1 MKTNTIYNEFINKVN
16 NTNLSA
22 VSYTDEDDLH
32 TQAHALFHNIADEI
46 SNECGINSD
55 DCCDG
60 EEWYDEFY
68 DDIFLYI
75 LEQMVK

>member
-32 TQAHALFHNIADEI
+32 TLAHTLFHKIADEI
-46 SNECGINSD
+46 STEYGINSD